1 MQPTKSARIRRY
13 ILEPLLTGIYKMEK
27 ESSCKKVGSS
37 TVKVFI
43 IEEVDKGGD
52 SVPWTR
58 NNFK

>member
-1 MQPTKSARIRRY
+1 
-13 ILEPLLTGIYKMEK
+13 MEK